1 MKFFSLIFLLFLM
14 TIELTNSFIPN
25 FLKLNLLK
33 YAKISENVY
42 TYDDTKIDKTYLINE
57 KLNCNMKMIK
67 YYNFDNNLGCMI
79 IRDDLEKNFII
90 SFKGTTK
97 LIDWK
102 YNFDFKLKSLDKI
115 KLHSG
120 YYKMICDSNILSIL
134 KDEIYN
140 LDDDF
145 DINLCGHSAG
155 GAKSIITS
163 YYLANNFKNR
173 KFNVYTYG
181 CPRVGDLNFINE
193 YNNLNNTNHYRVSY
207 KNDIVTAFPLYRYL
221 HLEKSFR
228 LRQILM
234 NNKLV
239 NLIDDSK
246 YNKLYT
252 FSLFKCNNIFD
263 HNIKNYVDFLTK
275 SLDE

>member
-1 MKFFSLIFLLFLM
+1 
-14 TIELTNSFIPN
+14 
-25 FLKLNLLK
+25 
-33 YAKISENVY
+33 
-42 TYDDTKIDKTYLINE
+42 
-57 KLNCNMKMIK
+57 
-67 YYNFDNNLGCMI
+67 
-79 IRDDLEKNFII
+79 
-90 SFKGTTK
+90 
-97 LIDWK
+97 
-102 YNFDFKLKSLDKI
+102 
-115 KLHSG
+115 
-120 YYKMICDSNILSIL
+120 MICDSNILSIL

-207 KNDIVTAFPLYRYL
+207 KNDIVTAFPLYRYH
-221 HLEKSFR
+221 HLDKSFR
-228 LRQILM
+228 LRQILI

-263 HNIKNYVDFLTK
+263 HDIKNYVDFLTK